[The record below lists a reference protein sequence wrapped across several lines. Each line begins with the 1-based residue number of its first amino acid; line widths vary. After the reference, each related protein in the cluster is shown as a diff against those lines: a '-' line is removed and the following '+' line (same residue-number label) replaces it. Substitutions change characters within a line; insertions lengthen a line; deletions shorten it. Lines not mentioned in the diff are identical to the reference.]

1 VLSKQAAK
9 QHLGNVTHK
18 SKSDVPVIF
27 FGTSEIAWVGAKDVA
42 SWEEGMR
49 NSYHNKGRKNKKFI
63 VALEQVGM
71 PAPAGCSQGLQC
83 SKWQFWH
90 HHGTVDQ
97 P

>member
-49 NSYHNKGRKNKKFI
+49 NSYHNKGRKNKKFV
-63 VALEQVGM
+63 VALEQVGCCCCCCC
-71 PAPAGCSQGLQC
+71 CSQV
-83 SKWQFWH
+83 K
-90 HHGTVDQ
+90 VAV
-97 P
+97 